1 MAAIN
6 AIEARD
12 QLGDLLNR
20 VAYGKERITIGKRG
34 KAMAVLVPLEDLEAL
49 QKLEDKIDLREAH
62 AALAEIK
69 RGEYHILAEVEA
81 ELNIDKD

>member
-1 MAAIN
+1 
-6 AIEARD
+6 
-12 QLGDLLNR
+12 
-20 VAYGKERITIGKRG
+20 
-34 KAMAVLVPLEDLEAL
+34 MAVLVPLEDLEAL